1 MRNSYM
7 PRVLPAESE
16 FIARTEL
23 QKKSHLAAKFKKE
36 SEESER
42 LLLKQTHWMHCP
54 NCGLTLHEAKYKG
67 MPIVKCTD
75 CHGIFIDEKILA
87 AFAGEDIPEEQDN
100 VVMNLF
106 NLFRV

>member
-7 PRVLPAESE
+7 HRVLPAEAQ
-16 FIARTEL
+16 FIAGAEL
-23 QKKSHLAAKFKKE
+23 QKKTHLAQKVKKE
-36 SEESER
+36 MEDSER
-42 LLLKQTHWMHCP
+42 LQLKEAHWMHCP

-87 AFAGEDIPEEQDN
+87 AFAGEDIPEEESN

-106 NLFRV
+106 SLFRA